1 MGVKA
6 RPREA
11 ADLRRA
17 ATALM
22 LRAIDERAI
31 GDGATSAA
39 TTFAVRHDILVSVA
53 KRWGAR
59 TREVPAIDVG
69 PFPEPGA
76 LGMTSALG
84 AVYEGLL
91 SLEVAVEGR
100 RARAVASESRRRA
113 GAHFTSPE
121 VAADLARRTLEPL
134 VAKGGDVLALRVC
147 DPSMGSGV
155 FLAAAAAFLAEAGRV
170 SEREVI
176 ACSLFGIDR
185 DPLAVEAARL
195 ALSTI
200 AGDEASSRALA
211 RNLVRGNAVVS
222 SEGAPAEVADE
233 ALDWERAF
241 PDVLAGGRGFDAVIG
256 NPPWVAYAGRAA
268 QPLSRE
274 LHGYF
279 RRRFSAFAKYRTL
292 QALFV
297 ARGVEA
303 LAPGGRLGFVLPTS
317 MADLAGYAPAR
328 RAHDTLADADK
339 NLVDYGADAFD
350 GVFQPAMGL
359 CSTRRDRPIEPG
371 DDDWDLDRAELDD
384 VTRSI
389 LDRLSP
395 LPRLPGEAFGERGF
409 QTYRGDVEK
418 MSRTPGAR
426 HGVGVRVGKD
436 VTPFR
441 AAPPSLFVDP
451 SDFEGRFRPPEAWKL
466 VRGYVRQTA
475 RFPMAALA
483 DGTPFRNSVL
493 AVFGAE
499 GLGEE
504 ALVAYLNAWPI
515 RFFHFMRFRDAR
527 QGMPQVKIGH
537 LRSLPRCEK
546 AGLAAAL
553 TKIGSEIGRRNAG
566 IEPER
571 QEELD
576 ALVSSALGLSA
587 RECERIERFSREV
600 R

>member
-1 MGVKA
+1 MGLSE
-6 RPREA
+6 RPRQA
-11 ADLRRA
+11 GDLRRA
-17 ATALM
+17 ATTLM
-22 LRAIDERAI
+22 SRIAEARAIPK
-31 GDGATSAA
+31 GTTSAA
-39 TTFAVRHDILVSVA
+39 ATFDVRRDVLVGVA
-53 KRWGAR
+53 SRWGAKS
-59 TREVPAIDVG
+59 THALDIDVG
-69 PFPEPGA
+69 SFPEPGA
-76 LGMTSALG
+76 LGLTSALG

-91 SLEVAVEGR
+91 EVEIAIERG
-100 RARAVASESRRRA
+100 RARVVTSESRQRA

-134 VAKGGDVLALRVC
+134 VRKGGDVLALRIC

-155 FLAAAAAFLAEAGRV
+155 FLSAAAAFLAEAGRV
-170 SEREVI
+170 PQREVI
-176 ACSLFGIDR
+176 ARSLYGIDR

-200 AGDEASSRALA
+200 AGDDASSRALA
-211 RNLVRGNAVVS
+211 DNLVCGNAVVS
-222 SEGAPAEVADE
+222 PEGAPAELASE

-241 PDVLAGGRGFDAVIG
+241 EEVLRRGRGFDAVLG

-274 LHGYF
+274 LHAYF
-279 RRRFSAFAKYRTL
+279 RRRFDAFARYRTL
-292 QALFV
+292 QSVFV
-297 ARGVEA
+297 ARAVEA
-303 LAPGGRLGFVLPTS
+303 LAPGGRLGLVLPTS

-328 RAHDTLADADK
+328 RAHDTLAEADR

-359 CSTRRDRPIEPG
+359 CSTRRERAIEPG
-371 DDDWDLDRAELDD
+371 DEDWDLARTELDAP
-384 VTRSI
+384 TRSI
-389 LDRLSP
+389 LDRLAP
-395 LPRLPGEAFGERGF
+395 LPRLPAAAFGERGF

-418 MSRTPGAR
+418 MSRTRDAR
-426 HGVGVRVGKD
+426 RATGVRIGRD

-441 AAPPSLFVDP
+441 AGPPSLFVDP
-451 SDFEGRFRPPEAWKL
+451 SDFGARFRSPESWKL

-475 RFPMAALA
+475 RFPMAALG

-493 AVFGAE
+493 ALFDADGIV
-499 GLGEE
+499 EE
-504 ALVAYLNAWPI
+504 ALVSYLNAWPI

-537 LRSLPRCEK
+537 LRGLPFCADPDLLQE
-546 AGLAAAL
+546 LAR
-553 TKIGSEIGRRNAG
+553 IGREIGRRNAG

-571 QEELD
+571 QAELD
-576 ALVSSALGLSA
+576 TLVSRALGLTA
-587 RECERIERFSREV
+587 PERERVERFSREV